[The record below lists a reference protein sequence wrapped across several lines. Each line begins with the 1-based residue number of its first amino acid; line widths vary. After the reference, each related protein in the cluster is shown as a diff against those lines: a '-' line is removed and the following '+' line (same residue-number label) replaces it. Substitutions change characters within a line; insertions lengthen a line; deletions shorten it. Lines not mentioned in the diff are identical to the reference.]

1 MVLTSE
7 PMFSRVLPPT
17 VSKFESLSNPP
28 PQQPVHPLSPSR
40 LEVVIELPA
49 QTSRFATGVCGE
61 KMIFGEG
68 DFGWFGAD
76 MVIPCSNILSAYWYY
91 HHVQNRR
98 NKDHGTLWTLFQRD
112 FHQHGGRSDRTSD
125 SIIPTTKGS
134 SFTSCKWCEAETSLV
149 IGGIK

>member
-61 KMIFGEG
+61 KMILGRVILDDLVLIWWYHVATSYQLIDIITMYRTVETRTMERCEHCSKEIFISMGGE
-68 DFGWFGAD
+68 ATEQA
-76 MVIPCSNILSAYWYY
+76 IP
-91 HHVQNRR
+91 
-98 NKDHGTLWTLFQRD
+98 
-112 FHQHGGRSDRTSD
+112 
-125 SIIPTTKGS
+125 
-134 SFTSCKWCEAETSLV
+134 
-149 IGGIK
+149 